1 MIASNL
7 HFWGIISN
15 PWFWL
20 IIPKHSSNQHYCK
33 RETGGLPLTAVKFKV
48 NHVCDCGLL
57 HFFHMPILHKILHAF
72 FRILVLKKY
81 FFIIFKKIM
90 KKVFWFV
97 GWAFSGA
104 VLIFFPFQSKFESL
118 IWIMTKRKF
127 KLPRNFK
134 TILTFTW
141 FLPFLWWLVNIFH
154 YPK

>member
-1 MIASNL
+1 MSKRIILQHKNLNCCINDCIEIAFL
-7 HFWGIISN
+7 RDYLN
-15 PWFWL
+15 PWFWF
-20 IIPKHSSNQHYCK
+20 IIPRYSSNQHYSK

-118 IWIMTKRKF
+118 I
-127 KLPRNFK
+127 
-134 TILTFTW
+134 
-141 FLPFLWWLVNIFH
+141 
-154 YPK
+154 